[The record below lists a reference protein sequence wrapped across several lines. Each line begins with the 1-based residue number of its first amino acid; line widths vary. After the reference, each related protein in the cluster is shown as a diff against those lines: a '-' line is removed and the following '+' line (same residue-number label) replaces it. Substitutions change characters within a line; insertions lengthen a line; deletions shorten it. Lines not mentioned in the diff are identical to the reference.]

1 MPTGL
6 CEPIGSHPF
15 RPHIGH
21 PFILDPNGL
30 AFDKLFGKSIEEST
44 IDENG
49 IRAHSP
55 K

>member
-6 CEPIGSHPF
+6 SEPIGTHPF
-15 RPHIGH
+15 RPHIGNSS
-21 PFILDPNGL
+21 ILDPNGL
-30 AFDKLFGKSIEEST
+30 AFDKLFGKSIEERP

-49 IRAHSP
+49 IRGHSP